1 MAPGTVPGVTP
12 ADLSVI
18 AATLLAWISL
28 VPQIVRLA
36 RTGDPTGVSTTW
48 PAIGLVSNAGWTLY
62 LLSREL
68 WAAIPST
75 VVMVVFYGLV
85 LRALARTGTRLDRSW
100 GRGATW
106 AALLGIAA
114 AIGGMRGLGLVLA
127 WSYVVQ
133 IAPAVRAVYAVGRP
147 TGVSVATWLLIA
159 AEAGLWGF
167 YGWWFDDLPV
177 MIYAA
182 VGVLGGLAIV
192 VRMAAIRR
200 SQPAKV

>member
-1 MAPGTVPGVTP
+1 MGPGTVPGVTP

-18 AATLLAWISL
+18 AATVLAWISL
-28 VPQIVRLA
+28 APQIVRLA

-48 PAIGLVSNAGWTLY
+48 PAIGLVSNAGWTFY

-100 GRGATW
+100 GRGVTW

-114 AIGGMRGLGLVLA
+114 AVGGMRGLGLMLA

-159 AEAGLWGF
+159 GEAALWGF

-192 VRMAAIRR
+192 ARMAAIRR
-200 SQPAKV
+200 SQPTKV

>member
-18 AATLLAWISL
+18 AATVLAWISL
-28 VPQIVRLA
+28 APQIVRLA

-48 PAIGLVSNAGWTLY
+48 PAIGLVSNAGWTFY

-75 VVMVVFYGLV
+75 VVMMVFYGLV

-106 AALLGIAA
+106 AAILGIAA
-114 AIGGMRGLGLVLA
+114 AVGGMRGLGLVLA

-159 AEAGLWGF
+159 GEAALWGF

-192 VRMAAIRR
+192 ARMVAIRR
-200 SQPAKV
+200 SRPTKV

>member
-18 AATLLAWISL
+18 AATVLAWISL
-28 VPQIVRLA
+28 APQIVRLA

-48 PAIGLVSNAGWTLY
+48 PAIGLVSNAGWTFY

-75 VVMVVFYGLV
+75 VVMMVFYGLV

-114 AIGGMRGLGLVLA
+114 AVGGMRGLGLLLA

-159 AEAGLWGF
+159 GEAALWGF

-192 VRMAAIRR
+192 ARMAAIRR
-200 SQPAKV
+200 SRPTKV

>member
-18 AATLLAWISL
+18 AATVLAWISL
-28 VPQIVRLA
+28 APQIVRLA
-36 RTGDPTGVSTTW
+36 RTGDATGVSTTW
-48 PAIGLVSNAGWTLY
+48 PAIGLVSNAGWTFY

-75 VVMVVFYGLV
+75 VVMMVFYGLV

-114 AIGGMRGLGLVLA
+114 AVGGMRGLGLVLA

-159 AEAGLWGF
+159 GEAALWGF

-192 VRMAAIRR
+192 ARMAAIRR
-200 SQPAKV
+200 SQPTKV